1 MCETILG
8 PRKSVMDPPNSS
20 GDADQVGEIDSPYFG
35 LGEMLMYVAE
45 VDEQP
50 RTNQAAGPARL
61 KPKAQ

>member
-1 MCETILG
+1 
-8 PRKSVMDPPNSS
+8 MDPPNSS